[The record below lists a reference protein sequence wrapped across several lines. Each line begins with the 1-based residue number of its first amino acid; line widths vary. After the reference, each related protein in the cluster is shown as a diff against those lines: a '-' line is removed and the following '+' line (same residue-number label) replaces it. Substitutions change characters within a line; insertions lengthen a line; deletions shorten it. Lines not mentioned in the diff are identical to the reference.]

1 HPPTFPTRFE
11 KRLFTCIWEM
21 VRCELSEVVE
31 SRVIRSVA
39 SPFYSV
45 MREESTRQ
53 DANILR
59 GRASTTAKTSCD
71 LPSLLETARHYMC
84 FPQKNTRDMRRDL
97 DSPAAF
103 STVTLIG
110 GTGFF
115 ARFVAEQCLRR
126 GISIT
131 VLARDLNNAK
141 SVFTA
146 MNERGAASGVEF
158 TEEHHNDIPGIGSS
172 VRYTYHTRP
181 GAAAP
186 LQVELLQGD
195 VNSPEAVRH
204 AVRQASLVLYTAS
217 AKNRNN
223 NSNSNG
229 NWLSRFFLPGCA
241 QVDVGGLRQTIEA
254 CNLVDA
260 HLVVF
265 VPLFNRPSW
274 ISPLQWIRRVFL
286 YPRGYLKSTRQQ
298 ERLLLND
305 DGTPNTLCMQR
316 DTPLR
321 FTLFR
326 VCGIVYPTFNERML
340 IAKNNKISDPIHFIS
355 LRHGDVD
362 AKMLAN
368 VVLRAVGLCR
378 SSIGSRLD
386 VAGHMR
392 HGVDLAH
399 VDSLLQALRHE

>member
-1 HPPTFPTRFE
+1 
-11 KRLFTCIWEM
+11 M
-21 VRCELSEVVE
+21 VRFDLSEVVK
-31 SRVIRSVA
+31 SRVMRSVT

-53 DANILR
+53 DANIEH
-59 GRASTTAKTSCD
+59 GRASTQTKKLCNPPT
-71 LPSLLETARHYMC
+71 LLETERHYIC
-84 FPQKNTRDMRRDL
+84 FPQQNTIDVRKDL
-97 DSPAAF
+97 DTPTSF

-126 GISIT
+126 GISVT
-131 VLARDLNNAK
+131 VLARDLNKAK

-146 MNERGAASGVEF
+146 MNERSVASGVDF
-158 TEEHHNDIPGIGSS
+158 TEEHRTDIDIPGIGSS
-172 VRYTYHTRP
+172 VRYTYRTRP
-181 GAAAP
+181 GAVAP

-195 VNSPEAVRH
+195 VCFPEAIRH

-217 AKNRNN
+217 AKNRKYNDK
-223 NSNSNG
+223 NSNSN
-229 NWLSRFFLPGCA
+229 WFSRCFLPGCA
-241 QVDVGGLRQTIEA
+241 QVDVGGLRHTVEA

-274 ISPLQWIRRVFL
+274 ISPLQWIRRALL
-286 YPRGYLKSTRQQ
+286 YPRGYLKATRQQ

-305 DGTPNTLCMQR
+305 DGTTSTLCMQGG
-316 DTPLR
+316 TPLR

-326 VCGIVYPTFNERML
+326 VCNMVYPTFNERMV
-340 IAKNNKISDPIHFIS
+340 IAKNNKISDPIHLIS
-355 LRHGDVD
+355 LRRGDIN

-368 VVLRAVGLCR
+368 VMLRAVALCR

-399 VDSLLQALRHE
+399 VDNLLQALRHE